1 MLKISERREKQRKAH
16 TALHEAGHAVLSIRH
31 GAKIHDV
38 DMEGNSELFAFVKR
52 DCLTQK
58 ALKSNHGEAG
68 EKIELPLGENR
79 EAVKKAA
86 LLDAV
91 ILLAG
96 PAMDKLANQKEDQ
109 GDIQAATS
117 YVTLAEDCNGTFTK
131 RAEETLQL
139 LYYRTMT
146 EVKANRPS
154 IERVAKLFLSGKRN
168 FSQADIEAVM

>member
-16 TALHEAGHAVLSIRH
+16 TALHEAGHAVLSILH
-31 GAKIHDV
+31 GAKIHEV

-52 DCLTQK
+52 ECLTQQ
-58 ALKSNHGEAG
+58 ALNNHDAPG
-68 EKIELPLGENR
+68 EKMKLPLGENR

-91 ILLAG
+91 ILLGG
-96 PAMDKLANQKEDQ
+96 PALDKLVNQKEDQ
-109 GDIQAATS
+109 WDIQAAAS
-117 YVTLAEDCNGTFTK
+117 YVTLAEDCNGVFTK

-146 EVKANRPS
+146 EVKVNRPS